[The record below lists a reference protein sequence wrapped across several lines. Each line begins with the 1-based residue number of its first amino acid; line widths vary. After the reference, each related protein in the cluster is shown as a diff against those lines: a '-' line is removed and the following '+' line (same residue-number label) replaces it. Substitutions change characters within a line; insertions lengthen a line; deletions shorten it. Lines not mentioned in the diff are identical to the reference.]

1 MKKLLQNPFLKKT
14 CSNCLILIFSFITAT
29 NCYSQFSFNVEGP
42 IIITGSAYDI
52 TVGNFNNAGRLEA
65 IVTHAQNY
73 NSTTP
78 SSSNIVTYIKYNTGS
93 LVWESSII
101 ENTGGYASQAI
112 TSGDYDS
119 DGNRDFAFS
128 SYCNCGN
135 YYLYQGNGADGF
147 TNVTPTFSG
156 NRFSFDMITG
166 DLNNDGKTDIVTGGN
181 TMLSKFLNT
190 STGANN
196 FSFNKASFII
206 PSSDNSSYGYSLADF
221 NGDGFND
228 IVATV
233 PGEAKVRVLLNDGA
247 GGFNSTVYTDYN
259 ITGTSMSNIR
269 GVATGDFNDD
279 GYPDIVAA
287 SYNGNAIGVLINSA
301 DGLGLFNPVVLYS
314 VTTPQWLEVG
324 DLNIDGYLDI
334 AVVTNNN
341 ISLFSGNGDGTF
353 ASTPY
358 VYALTLARRLAIA
371 DMNNDG
377 RNDIAAIN
385 SNSFTV
391 LINKTGSFR
400 KITDDVCYGGSYTF
414 PDGTTQNNITT
425 QVIQISNLISVVNS
439 LDSIIQTT
447 VNVNPIYNL
456 TETDYVCSGESYTF
470 PDGNTQNNITA
481 QVIHASNLLTA
492 GGMCDSIITT
502 TVNVNPTY
510 NLTETGYVCPGEN
523 YTFPDGNTQNNITA
537 QVIYTSNLQTVA
549 SLCDS
554 IIVTTVNVNPVYNLT
569 ETDAVCSGGSY
580 TFPDG
585 TTQNNI
591 TAQVIHTSNLQTVA
605 SLCDSIIV
613 TTVNVNPTYNYTETD
628 YVCSGASYTFPDGT
642 TQNNITSQVIHT
654 SNLLTVGSMCDS
666 IITTTVNVN
675 PTYNLTETGY
685 VCPGENYTFPDGNTQ
700 NNITSQVI
708 HTSNLLTAGSM
719 CDSIITTT
727 VNVNPTYNLTE
738 TGYVCSGAS
747 YTFPDGTT
755 QNNIMAQVLHT
766 SNLLTVGSM
775 CDSIITTTVNV
786 NPIYNLTET
795 DYVCSGASYTFPD
808 GTTQNNITAQ
818 VLHTSNLLT
827 VGSMCDSIITTT
839 VNVNPIYN
847 LTETDSVCS
856 GESYTFPDGT
866 TQNNITAQVIHSSNF
881 QSAGTLCDSIIVT
894 TINVTEVVTSVSVS
908 GFTITAGAMAAS
920 YQWLDCDNGYSEI
933 IGEVSQSF
941 TPAINGNYAVEV
953 SQNSCVD
960 TSACTLISGLGIK
973 ENGFNLKTRLYPN
986 PTEGIVTVVFD
997 KEYSDIH
1004 IAIKDVTGR
1013 VLGMGNYINAK
1024 MISINL
1030 QQTTGVYFIEISTES
1045 EKAVFK
1051 ILKI

>member
-1 MKKLLQNPFLKKT
+1 MKIFAS
-14 CSNCLILIFSFITAT
+14 CFIMIFSIIMAT
-29 NCYSQFSFNVEGP
+29 NCYSQFSFDIEGP
-42 IIITGSAYDI
+42 ITITGSAYDI

-73 NSTTP
+73 NNTTP

-93 LVWESSII
+93 SVWESSIF
-101 ENTGGYASQAI
+101 ENTGGYASQAV

-119 DGNRDFAFS
+119 DGNRDFAFT

-181 TMLSKFLNT
+181 TVLSKFLNT

-196 FSFNKASFII
+196 FSFNKSSFII
-206 PSSDNSSYGYSLADF
+206 SSSDNSSYGYSLADF
-221 NGDGFND
+221 NGDGFKD

-233 PGEAKVRVLLNDGA
+233 PGEAKIRVLLNDGA
-247 GGFNSTVYTDYN
+247 GGFNSAVYTDYN

-301 DGLGLFNPVVLYS
+301 DGLGTFNPVVLYS
-314 VTTPQWLEVG
+314 VTTPQWIEVG
-324 DLNIDGYLDI
+324 DLNIDGNLDI

-377 RNDIAAIN
+377 RNDIAAI
-385 SNSFTV
+385 SNTGFTV
-391 LINKTGSFR
+391 LINKTGSYE
-400 KITDDVCYGGSYTF
+400 IAVTDAVCYGGSYTF
-414 PDGTTQNNITT
+414 PDGTTQNNIT
-425 QVIQISNLISVVNS
+425 
-439 LDSIIQTT
+439 
-447 VNVNPIYNL
+447 
-456 TETDYVCSGESYTF
+456 
-470 PDGNTQNNITA
+470 A
-481 QVIHASNLLTA
+481 QVVHTSNLLTVVNSY
-492 GGMCDSIITT
+492 DSIITT
-502 TVNVNPTY
+502 TVHVNPIY
-510 NLTETGYVCPGEN
+510 N
-523 YTFPDGNTQNNITA
+523 
-537 QVIYTSNLQTVA
+537 S
-549 SLCDS
+549 
-554 IIVTTVNVNPVYNLT
+554 
-569 ETDAVCSGGSY
+569 
-580 TFPDG
+580 
-585 TTQNNI
+585 
-591 TAQVIHTSNLQTVA
+591 
-605 SLCDSIIV
+605 
-613 TTVNVNPTYNYTETD
+613 
-628 YVCSGASYTFPDGT
+628 
-642 TQNNITSQVIHT
+642 
-654 SNLLTVGSMCDS
+654 
-666 IITTTVNVN
+666 
-675 PTYNLTETGY
+675 
-685 VCPGENYTFPDGNTQ
+685 
-700 NNITSQVI
+700 
-708 HTSNLLTAGSM
+708 
-719 CDSIITTT
+719 
-727 VNVNPTYNLTE
+727 TE

-755 QNNIMAQVLHT
+755 QNNITAQVTHT
-766 SNLLTVGSM
+766 SNLVTVGSM

-786 NPIYNLTET
+786 NPTYNQTATE
-795 DYVCSGASYTFPD
+795 YVCSGASYTFPD

-818 VLHTSNLLT
+818 VTHTSNLVT

-839 VNVNPIYN
+839 VNVNPTYN
-847 LTETDSVCS
+847 HTETEYVCSGASYTFPDGNTQNNITAQLVHTSNLVTAGSMCDSIITTTVNVNPTYNYTETDSVCS
-856 GESYTFPDGT
+856 GASYTFPDGN
-866 TQNNITAQVIHSSNF
+866 TQNNITAQVIHTSNF
-881 QSAGTLCDSIIVT
+881 QSAATLCDSIIVT
-894 TINVTEVVTSVSVS
+894 TINVTAVEASVSVT
-908 GFTITAGAMAAS
+908 GFTITADAVAAS

-933 IGEVSQSF
+933 MGEVSQSF

-953 SQNSCVD
+953 SQNSCAD
-960 TSACTLISGLGIK
+960 TSVCTLISGLGIID
-973 ENGFNLKTRLYPN
+973 NGFCLKTRLYPN
-986 PTEGIVTVVFD
+986 PTEGIVHVVFD

-1004 IAIKDVTGR
+1004 IVIKDVTGR
-1013 VLGMGNYINAK
+1013 ALDTENYLNTK

-1030 QQTTGVYFIEISTES
+1030 QQVTGVYFIEISTES